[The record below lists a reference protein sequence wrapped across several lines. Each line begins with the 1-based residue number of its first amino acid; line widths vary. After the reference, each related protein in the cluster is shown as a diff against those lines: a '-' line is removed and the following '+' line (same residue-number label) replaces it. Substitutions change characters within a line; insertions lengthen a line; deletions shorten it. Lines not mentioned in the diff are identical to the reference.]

1 MKYKSKMPKSS
12 PQGKA
17 CGCNTF
23 MAKDGM
29 YQQARNLV
37 GTNPMKEQ
45 FEPTDAEPI
54 RQRARMSG
62 VCH

>member
-1 MKYKSKMPKSS
+1 MKSKMPKSY
-12 PQGKA
+12 PKA
-17 CGCNTF
+17 PGCGCNTF
-23 MAKDGM
+23 QAKDGM
-29 YQQARNLV
+29 YLKPTNPA

-45 FEPTDAEPI
+45 FAPTDAEPI